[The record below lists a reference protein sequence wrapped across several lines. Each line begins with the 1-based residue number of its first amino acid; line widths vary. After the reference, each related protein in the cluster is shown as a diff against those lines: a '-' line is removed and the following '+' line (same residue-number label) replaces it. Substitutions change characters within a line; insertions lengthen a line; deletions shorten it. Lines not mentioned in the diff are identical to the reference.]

1 MSEKKRKPALDY
13 LVYLAVRIL
22 VCVIQALPYDAG
34 RAFARFLA
42 WVVYKVDKR
51 HRLVAIENLQKAF
64 PGKYTDA
71 EIDTIVRGVYRHFC
85 ALLIEIMHMPR
96 RFHLHNYK
104 RQVFLRAPTEAL
116 NVLLSGRP
124 ILFVTGHFGNW
135 EAAGYTMGMFGF
147 KPHAIARPLDNPY
160 LDDFLRKFRERTGQ
174 KVLAKRGD
182 FDQMEKLL
190 ADGGLLATLAD
201 QDAGQRGLFVDFFG
215 RPASTHKAVALMALE
230 HKVPMVVA
238 GTPTI
243 DGKYH
248 LWAVD
253 VIYPEDYENAP
264 DPVRAITQRFT
275 AGLEKMIRETPEQ
288 YFWVHRRWKHAPPV
302 RTKPKKALAA

>member
-1 MSEKKRKPALDY
+1 MSAKKRQPALDY

-42 WVVYKVDKR
+42 WLAYKVDKR
-51 HRLVAIENLQKAF
+51 HRLVAIDNLQNAF

-71 EIDTIVRGVYRHFC
+71 EIDTIVRRVYLHFC
-85 ALLIEIMHMPR
+85 TLLIEIVHMPR
-96 RFHLHNYK
+96 RYHLHNYK
-104 RQVFLRAPTEAL
+104 RFVVLRESML
-116 NVLLSGRP
+116 IVDVLLSGRP

-135 EAAGYTMGMFGF
+135 EAAGYAVGMFGF

-160 LDDFLRKFRERTGQ
+160 IDDFLRTFRERTGQ
-174 KVLAKRGD
+174 RVLAKRGD
-182 FDQMEKLL
+182 FDQMEKIL
-190 ADGGLLATLAD
+190 ASGGLLATLAD

-230 HKVPMVVA
+230 HKVPIMVV
-238 GTPTI
+238 GTPTL

-248 LWAVD
+248 IWPVD
-253 VIYPEDYENAP
+253 VIYPEEYENTP
-264 DPVRAITQRFT
+264 DPVRAITQRFS

-302 RTKPKKALAA
+302 RGKKKSLAA